1 MLRPKRGSKREWSEL
16 SARERGGIVA
26 LAALQ
31 AALAVIAQRD
41 LSSRPDAAI
50 RGPRLLWRV
59 VTLNTGGAIAYLLF
73 GRLRVS
79 RSE

>member
-1 MLRPKRGSKREWSEL
+1 MLRLKRGSKREWSEL
-16 SARERGGIVA
+16 TTRERAGIVGM
-26 LAALQ
+26 AALQ
-31 AALAVIAQRD
+31 TALAVIAQHD
-41 LSSRPDAAI
+41 LSSRPDDGI

-59 VTLNTGGAIAYLLF
+59 LTLNTGGAIAYLLF